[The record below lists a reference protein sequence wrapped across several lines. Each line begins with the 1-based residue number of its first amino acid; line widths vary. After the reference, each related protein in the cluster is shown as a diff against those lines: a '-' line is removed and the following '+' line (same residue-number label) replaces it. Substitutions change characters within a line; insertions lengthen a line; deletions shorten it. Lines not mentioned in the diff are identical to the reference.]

1 MNCRDAD
8 RLLHAYVDGELE
20 LASALEIE
28 DHVRECP
35 RCQVRESGLRAMRT
49 AVRQHAEFQTA
60 PAALRQSLRQS
71 YGMAHQDRMQPPR
84 RYAAVAAVFAA
95 LVLAAVLGVS
105 GWSGSESDRVQNAS
119 KIVYHI
125 SQSDTARA
133 ALRNL
138 ANHLEASPN
147 VKVVV
152 VAHNDGV
159 DFLLRGARD
168 ATGEPYDAAVR
179 KFVARGVEFR
189 VCSNTLVRRNMG
201 AESILPDARLVP
213 SGIAEIGRLQ
223 SEENYA
229 YMRL

>member
-1 MNCRDAD
+1 VNCQEAGK
-8 RLLHAYVDGELE
+8 LLHAYVDGQLE
-20 LASALEIE
+20 LASALGIE
-28 DHVRECP
+28 DHMRDCP
-35 RCQVRESGLRAMRT
+35 RCQVREAGLRAMRT
-49 AVRQHAEFQTA
+49 AVRRHTEFQAA
-60 PAALRQSLRQS
+60 PATLRQSLRNR
-71 YGMAHQDRMQPPR
+71 YGSASPERVRPPR
-84 RYAAVAAVFAA
+84 SYAAVAAVLATFLLVAA
-95 LVLAAVLGVS
+95 L
-105 GWSGSESDRVQNAS
+105 GWSGGKGNDADRPGHAA

-138 ANHLEASPN
+138 ANHLEASPD

-152 VAHNDGV
+152 VAHNSGV

-168 ATGEPYDAAVR
+168 ASGEPYDAAVR

-201 AESILPDARLVP
+201 AESVLPDAKLVP